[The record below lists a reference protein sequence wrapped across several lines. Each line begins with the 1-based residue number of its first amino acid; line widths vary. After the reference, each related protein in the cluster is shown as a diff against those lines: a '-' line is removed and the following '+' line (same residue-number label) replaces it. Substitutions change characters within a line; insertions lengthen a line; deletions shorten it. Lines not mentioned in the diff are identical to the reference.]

1 MSATSGDCF
10 NDQQRRKAEVIMR
23 QTNYTMDEAIEQ
35 LQQHANDPFAVIKAY
50 MGVATSKPDQTN
62 TVAASA
68 QQQRFKE
75 IRGMMD
81 DAAMNFLRQREYQRM
96 QQQIAAARAKAAE
109 MSKASSEPN

>member
-10 NDQQRRKAEVIMR
+10 ADQQRRKAEFIMR
-23 QTNYTMDEAIEQ
+23 QTDYTMEQALEQ
-35 LQQHANDPFAVIKAY
+35 LTVHAYDPLAVIKAY
-50 MGVATSKPDQTN
+50 MGVSTKKPDTSN

-81 DAAMNFLRQREYQRM
+81 DAAMNFLRQREIQRM
-96 QQQIAAARAKAAE
+96 QQRVAEARAKAAE
-109 MSKASSEPN
+109 MMAKEQA